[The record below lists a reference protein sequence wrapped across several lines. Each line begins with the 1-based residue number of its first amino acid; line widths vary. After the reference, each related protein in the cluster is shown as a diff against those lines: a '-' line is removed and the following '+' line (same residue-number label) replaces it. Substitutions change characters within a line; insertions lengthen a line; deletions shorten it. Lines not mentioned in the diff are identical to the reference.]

1 MPGEG
6 LTQASESVSMR
17 AWAWANWL
25 AVPLIGI
32 WLATHLIPQAPL
44 IDDMAYW
51 GTRDGILYELT
62 WNARADSYIYSPA
75 FAQVFAPL
83 TALPYLWFHV
93 ALEVIQLA
101 AVLWLLGPALTLG
114 FLLVPFL
121 GGSYIWNGNI
131 TPLIA
136 FALVKGQHWPA
147 LLTKILPAVTIG
159 WYVGARDWRG
169 LRRQL
174 AILGA
179 VVLVSFALWPGA
191 WVEWADALARAGG
204 AEHKGWAIPLA
215 LRLPVAAFLAVY
227 AGHSQRKWLLPF
239 AAMLSTA
246 DVWWTSAVWLIAVPR
261 LRRHDAVA
269 ELRGDRQVARSPG
282 LSNRHVELVMRRA
295 IVHQG
300 RDRATASA
308 PLVAVAGV
316 DVDGAD
322 RR

>member
-62 WNARADSYIYSPA
+62 WNQSAAYVYSPA
-75 FAQVFAPL
+75 FAQALAPF
-83 TALPYLWFHV
+83 TALPYMAFHV
-93 ALEVIQLA
+93 GLSVVQLA
-101 AVLWLLGPALTLG
+101 VVVWLVGPLGTLA
-114 FLLVPFL
+114 FCLVPFL

-147 LLTKILPAVTIG
+147 LLTKILPGITIG

-227 AGHSQRKWLLPF
+227 AGHSQRRWLLPF

-261 LRRHDAVA
+261 LAASRTTTAA
-269 ELRGDRQVARSPG
+269 TAAGDRDDIDRPAFPV
-282 LSNRHVELVMRRA
+282 NRHQGAGRLVTPTVIRPSDQVPAEPAR
-295 IVHQG
+295 
-300 RDRATASA
+300 
-308 PLVAVAGV
+308 
-316 DVDGAD
+316 
-322 RR
+322 